1 MPKKKKKKKKTKT
14 KTKTTE
20 RTDDDDD
27 EATED
32 TSSSLKAVTKSQTPR
47 KGTTTTSS
55 STSLLLSKIVGKHAR
70 VCDVALK
77 RGNFTSSVK
86 ALATVLTVLAD
97 GIGGALNDHA
107 SSSSKSSPPLS
118 SRGSA
123 NAVSQLLEKVMTACQ
138 RAKANTAAKKILE
151 KWKRLSRVTQSD
163 CTNNHHQRNTF
174 GETTTTTTTTTCCV
188 PLTNA
193 CLRCAYFCFCMT
205 KDANAA
211 VEVLLIENGDV
222 EKTIEKIG
230 AENLVRGC
238 SFARRKNGG
247 DDGGGGGNT

>member
-1 MPKKKKKKKKTKT
+1 MPKKKKKKKKTKKT
-14 KTKTTE
+14 QTKTTE
-20 RTDDDDD
+20 RTDDD

-32 TSSSLKAVTKSQTPR
+32 KSSSLKAVTKSQTPK
-47 KGTTTTSS
+47 KGTTTTTTTTS

-97 GIGGALNDHA
+97 GIGGALTDHA
-107 SSSSKSSPPLS
+107 SSSSSPLS

-138 RAKANTAAKKILE
+138 RAKANTAAKKLLE

-163 CTNNHHQRNTF
+163 CTNNHHQRNKF
-174 GETTTTTTTTTCCV
+174 G
-188 PLTNA
+188 LS
-193 CLRCAYFCFCMT
+193 
-205 KDANAA
+205 
-211 VEVLLIENGDV
+211 LIH
-222 EKTIEKIG
+222 I
-230 AENLVRGC
+230 
-238 SFARRKNGG
+238 
-247 DDGGGGGNT
+247 